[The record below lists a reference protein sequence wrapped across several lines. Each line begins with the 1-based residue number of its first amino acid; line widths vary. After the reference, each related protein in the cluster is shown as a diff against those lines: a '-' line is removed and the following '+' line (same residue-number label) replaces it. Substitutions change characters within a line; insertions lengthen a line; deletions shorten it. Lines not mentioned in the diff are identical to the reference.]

1 MNPWK
6 LALVLCGIAGFSFI
20 ALDGPRQVLG
30 AFPQVPEAISSVLL
44 SGSPF
49 DTVLAIISLVLI
61 SIGLMPT
68 GHLQVSRGEFL
79 QAISLGCAIVVSV
92 CLAVAIHFSAGSGP
106 MLPGIVTSVAIIQ
119 GLLGICAAT
128 ILVVN
133 QETRPLAGLPLI
145 ANTGLCAIAIFFV
158 LGPVA

>member
-1 MNPWK
+1 MAPWK
-6 LALVLCGIAGFSFI
+6 LVLVLSGIAGFSFI

-128 ILVVN
+128 ILVVDR
-133 QETRPLAGLPLI
+133 RP
-145 ANTGLCAIAIFFV
+145 
-158 LGPVA
+158 GPSPDCR